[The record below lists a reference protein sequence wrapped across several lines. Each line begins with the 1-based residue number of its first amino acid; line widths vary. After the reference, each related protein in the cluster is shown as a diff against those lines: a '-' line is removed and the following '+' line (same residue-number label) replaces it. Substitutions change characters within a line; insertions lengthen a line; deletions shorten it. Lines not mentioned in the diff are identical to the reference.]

1 MQRGHPFWTRAL
13 DDKRAEQRRKLRAI
27 PSWLFEPSH
36 YAPGPTV
43 TINGV
48 ADNAFV
54 ETQVRRQADAE
65 LNLLAP
71 LLSEWEIATAEDALG
86 WFVRNNVDKATRNVQ
101 GHANDLLAEV
111 EDRLPVAGEPRKLDP
126 KYAAPL
132 ARAILLLAWADDLS
146 DDGYLDPRIAE
157 HREPTT

>member
-13 DDKRAEQRRKLRAI
+13 DEKRAEQRRKLRAI
-27 PSWLFEPSH
+27 PAGLFKPSD
-36 YAPGPTV
+36 YLPGPTV

-48 ADNAFV
+48 ADNSFV

-65 LNLLAP
+65 LNSLEP
-71 LLSEWEIATAEDALG
+71 LLSEWEIETAEDALA
-86 WFVRNNVDKATRNVQ
+86 WFLRNNVENAPRNVQ
-101 GHANDLLAEV
+101 RHADALLAEV
-111 EDRLPVAGEPRKLDP
+111 ANRLPIAREPRELDA

-132 ARAILLLAWADDLS
+132 ARAILLLTWADDLA

-157 HREPTT
+157 YRDRTK